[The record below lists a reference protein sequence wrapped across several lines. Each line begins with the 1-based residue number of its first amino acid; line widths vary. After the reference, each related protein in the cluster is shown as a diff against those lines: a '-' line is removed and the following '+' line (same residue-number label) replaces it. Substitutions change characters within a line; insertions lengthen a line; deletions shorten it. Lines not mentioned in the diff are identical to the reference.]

1 MRSCTKNHQTV
12 WNRQMVNI
20 AILLRHVF
28 LLGLELDLYSISST
42 SVFKYEL
49 ETKHLECMPGFASEG
64 LYDLGRAL

>member
-1 MRSCTKNHQTV
+1 
-12 WNRQMVNI
+12 MVNI

-49 ETKHLECMPGFASEG
+49 ETKHLACMPGFAAEG